1 MNKQRLFTFFTICAL
16 VGNLVACSS
25 SNDLSAYEDS
35 MSSYASQI
43 QLIHTNI
50 ESLDV
55 NSDGATDLALSYL
68 DELNQVFLD
77 MADLEVPEEFI
88 SIESLADEAA
98 SCMTESVNAYHTLFT
113 TTPYDE
119 YSALLAEE
127 NYNRAMTR
135 QYYIGEILQGKVP
148 SGDDIT
154 IVDGENEQDNSTL
167 ENNNADLPTED
178 LLAE

>member
-1 MNKQRLFTFFTICAL
+1 MNKKHIFTLFTICILAA
-16 VGNLVACSS
+16 NTVACSS
-25 SNDLSAYEDS
+25 SNDLSTFEDS
-35 MSSYASQI
+35 MSSYASEI

-50 ESLDV
+50 ESIDV
-55 NSDGATDLALSYL
+55 NSDDATDLALSYL
-68 DELNQVFLD
+68 DELNEIFQNI
-77 MADLEVPEEFI
+77 ATLEVPEEFI

-98 SCMTESVNAYHTLFT
+98 SCMAESVNAYHTLFT

-148 SGDDIT
+148 SGDGIT
-154 IVDGENEQDNSTL
+154 VVDDNDSEDTIL